1 MRPPWGWIALI
12 GAAWL
17 ALRLPVAFGM
27 PLFMDEALY
36 GAQAWTGLHD
46 AGALFIGSPV
56 ARPPLQ
62 PWLAMGPLVAGL
74 SPEAAV
80 RIVSLASGLVTLGAV
95 TALAARLGGRTSALF
110 AAALCALLPFFV
122 VNDVVGV
129 ADPVVTAAATCALL
143 ASVRLADDPRLRAGL
158 LLGAALAAG
167 VFAKLTGLLAVALAP
182 AGLLLFDWPGA
193 DRSARLR
200 RWTIGFAIALGM
212 VAAVMVVMKLG
223 ADGSSLFKSESG
235 LQEFRTP
242 GDVLGDPVGSWRAND
257 ELLGTLASYVT
268 WPVLLLAALGVAG
281 ARGPQRRLA
290 LLLALWAIVA
300 LAAGIL
306 GGRAPYP
313 RYLMPAVPS
322 IAVLAGHGA
331 AMLARAVRARA
342 DARYAVALAG
352 ALLVAL
358 AIPAVRLDADVVTGP
373 GDAGYPGQDRFQY
386 VTGFPSGLGYDG
398 LADALR
404 QRSAGEGE
412 TVVAYDNLAPL
423 QLGMELGNPQ
433 IEHRAH
439 GISWREPFAV
449 ASGARRWTFVRAND
463 PRADRAQF
471 LLRLVGARIINRLPL
486 GRYRLVAAYTRPEG
500 LSTVQLLEL
509 R

>member
-74 SPEAAV
+74 SPEASV
-80 RIVSLASGLVTLGAV
+80 RIVSLASGLVTLVAV
-95 TALAARLGGRTSALF
+95 TALASRLGGRTSALF
-110 AAALCALLPFFV
+110 AAALSALVPFFV

-143 ASVRLADDPRLRAGL
+143 ASVRLAEDPGPRAGL
-158 LLGAALAAG
+158 LLGSALAAG
-167 VFAKLTGLLAVALAP
+167 VFAKLTGLLGLSLAP
-182 AGLLLFDWPGA
+182 AGLLLLDWRAP
-193 DRSARLR
+193 DRLARLR
-200 RWTIGFAIALGM
+200 RWATGLGVALGM
-212 VAAVMVVMKLG
+212 VAAAMVVMKLG

-242 GDVLGDPVGSWRAND
+242 GDVLGDPAGAWRAND

-268 WPVLLLAALGVAG
+268 GPVLLLAALAVAG
-281 ARGPQRRLA
+281 ARGRQRRLA
-290 LLLALWAIVA
+290 LLLALWALVA
-300 LAAGIL
+300 LAAAIL

-313 RYLMPAVPS
+313 RYLMPAVPP
-322 IAVLAGHGA
+322 IVVLAGHGA
-331 AMLARAVRARA
+331 AVLARAVRARA
-342 DARYAVALAG
+342 DARYAVVLAG
-352 ALLVAL
+352 ALLVVL
-358 AIPAVRLDADVVTGP
+358 AIPMARLDADIVTDP

-398 LADALR
+398 LAGELR
-404 QRSAGEGE
+404 KRSAGERQ
-412 TVVAYDNLAPL
+412 TVIGYDNLAPL
-423 QLGMELGNPQ
+423 QLGVQLGNPQ

-449 ASGARRWTFVRAND
+449 ASGGRRWTFVRVTD
-463 PRADRAQF
+463 PRASDARF
-471 LLRLVGARIINRLPL
+471 LLRLSGARVINPLPL
-486 GRYRLVAAYTRPEG
+486 DRFRLVSAYTRPEG